1 MKKSIIFIFIATFGM
16 LSSYAQVGIGTNT
29 PNAAAV
35 LELSS
40 TNQGMLFPRMAT
52 TPANPATGLTIF
64 NTTDNCLQTNIGTP
78 LVPIWKCLGPA
89 PAAPTIDPLV
99 CGNETYL
106 NYKVKRN
113 VVIADSDNFLV
124 NIPYTGGNNVAYAA
138 GTPIG
143 STNVIGLSA
152 TLQAGTLSNGA
163 GGNIVFKITG
173 NADRAAIAY
182 FTISFGGQS
191 CTIEINTC
199 GAHTAAAKVIGD
211 WKNFLCHN
219 LGANTALTPDPHNL
233 AQPNNWALNG
243 AYIQWGKRG
252 PDITDNSRVDWI
264 TAAHNGASGFAAAPT
279 ATYHNG
285 DPVSSWSSANAAD
298 NSWRLSGAKTAADPC
313 PNGWRVPTS
322 AEWSNVKT
330 NNTKNFTGFPTP
342 SGNVNVSCRTCFSG
356 GLQLGPAGAP
366 WLTLP
371 ATGYRI
377 YYSGYASDGES
388 YYRGDTG
395 SYWSSTEGGLVA
407 GVPGARLMAFDYSA
421 MYPNENDYRTY
432 GFSVRCIIE

>member
-1 MKKSIIFIFIATFGM
+1 MKTLKIIFLGLLFLGI
-16 LSSYAQVGIGTNT
+16 SHNSQAQV
-29 PNAAAV
+29 A
-35 LELSS
+35 
-40 TNQGMLFPRMAT
+40 
-52 TPANPATGLTIF
+52 
-64 NTTDNCLQTNIGTP
+64 GTP
-78 LVPIWKCLGPA
+78 YIVTTLA
-89 PAAPTIDPLV
+89 PAVPTIASLV
-99 CGNETYL
+99 CGKETYL

-143 STNVIGLSA
+143 STNVMGLFA

-163 GGNIVFKITG
+163 DGNIVFKITG

-199 GAHTAAAKVIGD
+199 GAHTATAKAYAD

-233 AQPNNWALNG
+233 TQTNNWALNG

-279 ATYHNG
+279 ATNHNG
-285 DPVSSWSSANAAD
+285 DPLYPSWSSANAAD
-298 NSWRLSGAKTAADPC
+298 NSWRTVGGAKTAADPC

-322 AEWSNVKT
+322 AEWSKVAA

-342 SGNVNVSCRTCFSG
+342 IGTVNVSCRTCFSG
-356 GLQLGPAGAP
+356 GLQLGPAAAP

-395 SYWSSTEGGLVA
+395 TYWSSTEGAALA
-407 GVPGARLMAFDYSA
+407 GGLMAFDYTTT
-421 MYPNENDYRTY
+421 YTNESDLRTY